1 MDVKRSV
8 TLAGHRTSVALE
20 AEFWAALK
28 DIARGEGLS
37 QNALIAKID
46 AARLDEADG
55 AGNLSRAIRLYI
67 LRHYQERTKP

>member
-28 DIARGEGLS
+28 DIAQDEGLS

-46 AARLDEADG
+46 AARLDDGEA

-67 LRHYQERTKP
+67 LRHYQERKTP